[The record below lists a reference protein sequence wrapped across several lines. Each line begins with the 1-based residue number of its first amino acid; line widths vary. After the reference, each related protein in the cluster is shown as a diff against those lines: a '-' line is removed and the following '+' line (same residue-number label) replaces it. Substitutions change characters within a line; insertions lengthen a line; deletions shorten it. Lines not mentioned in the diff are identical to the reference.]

1 MKSQKGTKKKKRND
15 FLFLARH
22 VKFSWP
28 YIILAVIGTLAA
40 TTLSSKVPDAT
51 AQLFDGNFQMS
62 RLWAVVGTALISTA
76 ITLISA
82 VFSLL
87 AESKSVLSARNS
99 AWKYM
104 LNTRSEYYDTHDPAS
119 LLSLVTV
126 DAETMGTGLVQI
138 MTITPKLLSM
148 VFMSFAMIFAYNKKL
163 LMVLLIV
170 MPMHLIYMFF
180 VGRWQQRIGKD
191 LSISVGNLSGYLA
204 ERIRNLMMIKTFSAE
219 KKEDANGI
227 EASGKLYKVNRRYAV
242 LGVILGSYQSF
253 STAVSTVVTVLWG
266 CYLLKQGEIDVPS
279 FIGFNMYMGIINLTM
294 VLVSI
299 LWTFVKD
306 FQGRAFRLAR
316 LIESPREDDAANADH
331 TDIPV
336 GDIEVKDMSFA
347 YTKDGA
353 NALSD
358 INFTIPR
365 GKVTAI
371 VGPSGSGKTT
381 LIKLFERLYIPTKGS
396 ITIGGVDIGTLN
408 LKVWRKKLAYVV
420 QDAGVFSGTLREA
433 LTYGSV
439 DIATDDRLLET
450 IDQVGLK
457 EFIHE
462 LPHGLDTVLGS
473 WGGSLSGG
481 QRQRIVIARALLQ
494 DADTLIFD
502 EPTSALD
509 PESAN
514 GISDMILNKFKGKT
528 VIIISHEL
536 NYIAAADH
544 IVVINQGS
552 LEGSGAH
559 ASLMKSCK
567 VYSELVKE
575 QSYQEVFGV

>member
-126 DAETMGTGLVQI
+126 DAETMGKGLVQI
-138 MTITPKLLSM
+138 MTTTPKLLSM

-219 KKEDANGI
+219 KKEDTNGI

-279 FIGFNMYMGIINLTM
+279 FIGFNMYMGIINVTM
-294 VLVSI
+294 VFVSI

-316 LIESPREDDAANADH
+316 LIESPRE
-331 TDIPV
+331 
-336 GDIEVKDMSFA
+336 
-347 YTKDGA
+347 DGA